1 MLCSCLSVPT
11 ALPRCILHSLP
22 TQHCV
27 KNQTKQ
33 NKTKKNLSRLNNF
46 DSIGTWSVALILFTR
61 LFHASKRSGWTSVSS
76 EGALRRCMY
85 HHSQEKQCKLTS
97 VCFIKMLCCYFSL
110 FSLLWVEKTKK
121 PWREGSL
128 LRRSSHKIE
137 EISFSTAVQIS
148 AKNVGN
154 MEKYS
159 NRWCLGSEKDIKWEK
174 RAVGEASMI
183 KIHCVCVWK
192 CHDENLTVKKMKE
205 KRWSFQVKNQSLFL
219 PLLLS
224 AHSLIY
230 LNFMEQ
236 GALIASL
243 LRKVFVEKIGGP
255 QCFCARKTL
264 EG

>member
-159 NRWCLGSEKDIKWEK
+159 NRWCLGSEKRHKMGEKGSGRGKYDQDTLCLCVEVSWWESYCEENE
-174 RAVGEASMI
+174 GEEMI
-183 KIHCVCVWK
+183 FPSEKPEPVSSFVTVC
-192 CHDENLTVKKMKE
+192 T
-205 KRWSFQVKNQSLFL
+205 SSY
-219 PLLLS
+219 LS
-224 AHSLIY
+224 KLH
-230 LNFMEQ
+230 
-236 GALIASL
+236 GA
-243 LRKVFVEKIGGP
+243 GGTD
-255 QCFCARKTL
+255 CISA
-264 EG
+264 